1 MESRETVLSSPHR
14 KRKPSEEPN
23 TQCAVKSAMLSP
35 GESPTP
41 APRRR
46 PRSRRSA
53 PHLGKSATKKLQ
65 VKTQTPE
72 CSAKRQRMR
81 TASALGVE
89 NVAVAVAAA
98 AKAVDRSGQICP
110 PGWDRLEG
118 PFFDGVPTTSGAA
131 PEATDA
137 GVGRHHIG
145 VKFVPFQFFPRHNL
159 NISRFVTNDTTGL

>member
-14 KRKPSEEPN
+14 KRKPSGEPN

-41 APRRR
+41 APCRR

-53 PHLGKSATKKLQ
+53 PHLGKSASKKRQ
-65 VKTQTPE
+65 VKTQTLE
-72 CSAKRQRMR
+72 GSATRRRMR

-98 AKAVDRSGQICP
+98 AKAVDHNGQIVLP
-110 PGWDRLEG
+110 AGIGWKGRSLTASQL
-118 PFFDGVPTTSGAA
+118 PVAQRQRQPTLASGA
-131 PEATDA
+131 
-137 GVGRHHIG
+137 
-145 VKFVPFQFFPRHNL
+145 
-159 NISRFVTNDTTGL
+159 TT